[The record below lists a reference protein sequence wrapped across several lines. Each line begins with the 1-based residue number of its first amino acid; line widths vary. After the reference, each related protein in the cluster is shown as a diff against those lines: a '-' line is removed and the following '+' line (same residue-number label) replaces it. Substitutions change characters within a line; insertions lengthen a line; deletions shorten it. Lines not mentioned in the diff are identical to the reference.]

1 MKEKRRIYLRM
12 KSLDEARNLF
22 LRALPDR
29 KILETEEIPVS
40 EARGRVTADPIFARL
55 SSPPFNAAAMDGVA
69 VRAEETFGASETTPL
84 ILRLGEEAIFVN
96 TGEPLPSGKNAVI
109 MVEHLHFVDEERVEI
124 RSPAYPW
131 QHVRKVGEDIVSGEL
146 LFTEGHRLTPWDL
159 GALLAAGHIKVRVRQ
174 RPRVTIIPTGDELL
188 SPEEAQKGLPPGKVI
203 EFNSQM
209 LAAMVE
215 EWGGQAEIWPLVP
228 DDLKALRKAIS
239 KAIKT
244 CHLLVIIAGSSA
256 GSRDFTAGLVE
267 EMGELLVHGVTIMP
281 GKPVVLGLIE
291 KTPVMGIPGYPV
303 SAVVAFEVLGRQA
316 IQSLLGTRLP
326 ERIRLRAFSGRKIPS
341 RLGIEEFIRVK
352 VGEVSGKRVFLPLK
366 RGAGAI
372 TTLTRA
378 DGLVRIPADS
388 EGVLAGE
395 EMEVELLRPEKDL
408 GHCILAVGSHDL
420 ALELLGQFLR
430 RHYPEMEL
438 SSAHVGSL
446 SGLMALRD
454 GLAHL
459 AGSHLFDPQS
469 GTFNLPYIEK
479 YLPQTP
485 VRVVHFASR
494 SQGLIVPP
502 GNPRGIRSL
511 KDVAQKGL
519 TFINRQP
526 GSGTRVLLDY
536 HLQNLGIN
544 PGEIKGYDQ
553 EETTHLG
560 VAVAVATGQAEV
572 GLGIMAAARA
582 LGLDFI
588 PLFEERYD
596 LVIRKEFFESQLFK
610 RLYKILKSPEF
621 AKAVSALGGYGVKEM
636 GDIIL

>member
-1 MKEKRRIYLRM
+1 MKERRIYLRM

-84 ILRLGEEAIFVN
+84 ILHLGKEAIFVN

-239 KAIKT
+239 KAVKT

-316 IQSLLGTRLP
+316 IQVLLGTRLP

>member
-1 MKEKRRIYLRM
+1 MKERRIYLRM

-29 KILETEEIPVS
+29 KILKTEEIPVS

-159 GALLAAGHIKVRVRQ
+159 GALLAAGHIRVRVRQ

-228 DDLKALRKAIS
+228 DDLKALRKTIS
-239 KAIKT
+239 KAVKT

-326 ERIRLRAFSGRKIPS
+326 ERVRLRAFSGRKIPS

-395 EMEVELLRPEKDL
+395 GMEVELLRPEKDL

-536 HLQNLGIN
+536 HLQDLGIN

-596 LVIRKEFFESQLFK
+596 LVVRKEFFESRLFK